1 MIRLKTGLK
10 VILLSSLSLWMVGCQ
25 QTSPLGMAQRYSNP
39 FPTQQQTH
47 PTTDYSNHFNNLNKP
62 QTPQNQTPTQAQPA
76 PAETSCSRYT
86 APAQNVIT
94 ACEPV
99 IAQYADDL
107 ADIAPNCFPAFQ
119 AITPNTGCSVLIPQL
134 NSVLNACGIVFSNY
148 SSYLTQ
154 SCNMAVQTLT
164 RS

>member
-10 VILLSSLSLWMVGCQ
+10 VLLLSSLSLWMVGCQ
-25 QTSPLGMAQRYSNP
+25 QTSPLGMAQRYPNTFSS
-39 FPTQQQTH
+39 QQQTQ
-47 PTTDYSNHFNNLNKP
+47 PTTDYSNLFNNINKP
-62 QTPQNQTPTQAQPA
+62 QTSQNQTPTPAQPA

-86 APAQNVIT
+86 AAAQNVIT
-94 ACEPV
+94 ACEPT
-99 IAQYADDL
+99 IAQNADDL

-134 NSVLNACGIVFSNY
+134 NSVLNACKIVFSNY